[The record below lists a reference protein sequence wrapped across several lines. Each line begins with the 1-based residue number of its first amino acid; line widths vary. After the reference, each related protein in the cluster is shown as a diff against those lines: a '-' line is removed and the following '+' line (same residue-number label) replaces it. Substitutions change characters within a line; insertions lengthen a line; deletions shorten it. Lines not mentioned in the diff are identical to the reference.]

1 MATTKIFVLHIRQII
16 NFSVVMIL
24 ILAIIFM
31 SIFLKHKKNLNPLD
45 IKKETSS
52 SLYVPGDYFSQI
64 ILYKKPIQIKVSVD
78 ENKILAIDLNKLNH
92 AQQIFY
98 PLLKPTIKKLASKII
113 EHQNL
118 NIIPRGEQTATQKI
132 LLSGIN
138 NALAQAELY

>member
-31 SIFLKHKKNLNPLD
+31 SIFLKHKKKLNPLD

-64 ILYKKPIQIKVSVD
+64 ILYKNPIQIKVSVD

-92 AQQIFY
+92 APKFKYYSTRRTNCNTKNFIVGN
-98 PLLKPTIKKLASKII
+98 K
-113 EHQNL
+113 
-118 NIIPRGEQTATQKI
+118 
-132 LLSGIN
+132 
-138 NALAQAELY
+138 